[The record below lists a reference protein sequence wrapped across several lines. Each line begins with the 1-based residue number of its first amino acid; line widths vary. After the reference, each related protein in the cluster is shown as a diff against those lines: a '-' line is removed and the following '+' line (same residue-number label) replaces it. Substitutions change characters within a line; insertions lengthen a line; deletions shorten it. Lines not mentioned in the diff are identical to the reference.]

1 MKSPFF
7 NLNFIQLEVIF
18 WSIFRRYLKDT
29 LIIRLV
35 VIEFHEFMANSG
47 EFEWGTGGVGDG
59 DGRQRD
65 ARGTS

>member
-1 MKSPFF
+1 M
-7 NLNFIQLEVIF
+7 
-18 WSIFRRYLKDT
+18 
-29 LIIRLV
+29 IRLV